1 MSPTSCQL
9 LHPAV
14 LWYKDNQKK
23 QIRKKYRL
31 YLARAE
37 GVLRTIGWLLF
48 VYIEYGMIVRRIAG
62 CGASVSRHFIR
73 KSGSVRKPADSRL

>member
-1 MSPTSCQL
+1 M
-9 LHPAV
+9 
-14 LWYKDNQKK
+14 
-23 QIRKKYRL
+23 
-31 YLARAE
+31 ARAE